1 MPNPQRPNI
10 VIFMADQLR
19 ADALAPFAPARKTAH
34 TPVLDELAARSTVFN
49 DAFVQHPVC
58 GPSRVSMMTGWYPH
72 VHGHRSLTNLVKPW
86 QPNLLRIARD
96 AGYNVC
102 FAGRRGDVFAPGVT
116 EASTDVCGWL
126 VRPRHGF
133 SASPFA
139 EHSPQWN
146 AMYVG
151 RRDHDP
157 ASGPV
162 LDFDEAC
169 IRTAE
174 QWLADAPR
182 GPWLLFVP
190 LIFPH
195 PPFEVEDPWFS
206 LHTAGDVPERV
217 APQHDKPAFHGALRA
232 VKQFDLLEPEHW
244 SDIQRTYYG
253 MVSRVDDQLGR
264 VLRGVERA
272 GGSDNT
278 VTVFC
283 SDHGEFAGDYNL
295 VEKWPSGLDR
305 CLTRTPLMIH
315 DPRVSGGVV
324 NAPVELVDI
333 LPTLTD
339 IGEMT
344 VRHTHFG
351 RSLVPLL
358 NDPSHSHRTFAVTE
372 GGFRTTD
379 VELLEEPIPG
389 PYEAKARLQREKPE
403 LVGLA
408 VALRTTTHTYVHR
421 QEEPGELY
429 DRVVDPDEV
438 SNVIDDPAHAETLRS
453 LERQLTHWLVE
464 ASDVIG
470 WERDPRFPSVP
481 DGYRT

>member
-1 MPNPQRPNI
+1 M
-10 VIFMADQLR
+10 
-19 ADALAPFAPARKTAH
+19 
-34 TPVLDELAARSTVFN
+34 
-49 DAFVQHPVC
+49 QHPVC

-72 VHGHRSLTNLVKPW
+72 VHGHRTLTNLLKPW
-86 QPNLLRIARD
+86 QPNLLRLAKD

-102 FAGRRGDVFAPGVT
+102 FVGRRGDVFAPGVT

-133 SASPFA
+133 SRSPFP
-139 EHSPQWN
+139 EHSPQWH
-146 AMYVG
+146 AMFVG

-157 ASGPV
+157 ADGPV

-174 QWLADAPR
+174 QWLADSPE

-206 LHTAGDVPERV
+206 LHTANDVPDRI
-217 APQHDKPAFHGALRA
+217 APQTGKPAFHAALRA
-232 VKQFDLLEPEHW
+232 VKHFELLEGVQW
-244 SDIQRTYYG
+244 VDIQRTYYG

-264 VLRGVERA
+264 VLRAVERTGA
-272 GGSDNT
+272 SDNT

-283 SDHGEFAGDYNL
+283 SDHGEFAGDYDL

-305 CLTRTPLMIH
+305 SLTRTPMLIH

-324 NAPVELVDI
+324 QSPVELVDI
-333 LPTLTD
+333 LPTLAE
-339 IGEMT
+339 IGEMK
-344 VRHTHFG
+344 VGHTHFG

-358 NDPSHSHRTFAVTE
+358 SDASRAHRAFSVTE
-372 GGFRTTD
+372 GGFRPTD
-379 VELLEEPIPG
+379 VDLLEEPIPG
-389 PYEAKARLQREKPE
+389 PYEAKARLQRERPE

-408 VALRTTTHTYVHR
+408 VALRTATHTYVHR
-421 QEEPGELY
+421 QEESGELY
-429 DRVVDPDEV
+429 DRVTDPDEIV
-438 SNVIDDPAHAETLRS
+438 NVIGDPALAETRQS
-453 LERQLTHWLVE
+453 LERTLTRWLVE
-464 ASDVIG
+464 TTDVIN
-470 WERDPRFPSVP
+470 WDLDPRFPSVP

>member
-1 MPNPQRPNI
+1 MTRDSRPNL

-19 ADALAPFAPARKTAH
+19 ADALSAFAPGRLTAH
-34 TPVLDELAARSTVFN
+34 TPVLDELAARSTVFD
-49 DAFVQHPVC
+49 DAYVQHPVC

-72 VHGHRSLTNLVKPW
+72 VHGHRTLTNLLKPW
-86 QPNLLRIARD
+86 QPNLLRMAKD

-133 SASPFA
+133 SASPFP
-139 EHSPQWN
+139 EHSPFWN
-146 AMYVG
+146 AMYIG

-157 ASGPV
+157 SDGAV

-174 QWLADAPR
+174 TWLADGPA

-190 LIFPH
+190 LLFPH

-206 LHTAGDVPERV
+206 LHTSGDVPSRLASQV
-217 APQHDKPAFHGALRA
+217 GKPAFHAALRD
-232 VKQFDLLEPEHW
+232 VKHFDSLDDHQW
-244 SDIQRTYYG
+244 TDIQRTYYG
-253 MVSRVDDQLGR
+253 MVSRVDEQLGR
-264 VLRGVERA
+264 ILRSVDRA
-272 GGSDNT
+272 GCADDT

-305 CLTRTPLMIH
+305 SLTRTPLLIH
-315 DPRVSGGVV
+315 DPRCSGGVV
-324 NAPVELVDI
+324 RSPVELIDV
-333 LPTLTD
+333 LPTLAELGD
-339 IGEMT
+339 MT
-344 VRHTHFG
+344 VGHTHFG

-358 NDPSHSHRTFAVTE
+358 ADPLAVHRPFAVTE
-372 GGFRTTD
+372 GGFRVTD
-379 VELLEEPIPG
+379 VDLLEEPIPG
-389 PYEAKARLQREKPE
+389 PYAAKARLQRERPE

-408 VALRTTTHTYVHR
+408 VAVRTPTHTYVHR
-421 QEEPGELY
+421 QEEGAELY
-429 DRVVDPDEV
+429 DRAADPDEV
-438 SNVIDDPAHAETLRS
+438 HNVIGDPLYGGVALE
-453 LERQLTHWLVE
+453 LERTLTRWLVE
-464 ASDVIG
+464 STDVIE
-470 WERDPRFPSVP
+470 WQRDPRFPAVP
-481 DGYRT
+481 DGYRG

>member
-1 MPNPQRPNI
+1 M
-10 VIFMADQLR
+10 
-19 ADALAPFAPARKTAH
+19 
-34 TPVLDELAARSTVFN
+34 
-49 DAFVQHPVC
+49 QHPVC

-72 VHGHRSLTNLVKPW
+72 VHGHRTLTNLLKPW
-86 QPNLLRIARD
+86 QPNLLRLAKD

-133 SASPFA
+133 SRSPFP
-139 EHSPQWN
+139 EHSPQWH
-146 AMYVG
+146 AMFVG

-157 ASGPV
+157 ADGPV

-174 QWLADAPR
+174 QWLADSPE

-206 LHTAGDVPERV
+206 LHTANDVPDRI
-217 APQHDKPAFHGALRA
+217 APQTNKPAFHGALRD
-232 VKQFDLLEPEHW
+232 VKHFEELEPGQW
-244 SDIQRTYYG
+244 AGIQRTYYG

-264 VLRGVERA
+264 VLRAVERTGA
-272 GGSDNT
+272 SENT

-283 SDHGEFAGDYNL
+283 SDHGEFAGDYDL

-305 CLTRTPLMIH
+305 SLTRTPLLIH
-315 DPRVSGGVV
+315 DPRVPGGVV
-324 NAPVELVDI
+324 QSPVELVDI
-333 LPTLTD
+333 LPTLAE
-339 IGEMT
+339 IGDMT
-344 VRHTHFG
+344 VGHTHFG
-351 RSLVPLL
+351 RSLVALL
-358 NDPSHSHRTFAVTE
+358 TDPSDAHRSFAVTE
-372 GGFRTTD
+372 GGFRPTD
-379 VELLEEPIPG
+379 VDLLEEPISG
-389 PYEAKARLQREKPE
+389 PYEAKARLQRERPE

-408 VALRTTTHTYVHR
+408 VALRTATHTYVHR
-421 QEEPGELY
+421 QEESGELY
-429 DRVVDPDEV
+429 DRVTDPDEIV
-438 SNVIDDPAHAETLRS
+438 NVIGDPALAETRQS
-453 LERQLTHWLVE
+453 LERTLTRWLVE
-464 ASDVIG
+464 TTDVIN
-470 WERDPRFPSVP
+470 WDLDPRFPSVP